1 MPMLLACFE
10 VLRMSL
16 TRLYLST
23 LKLSVGPAESLT
35 MRIDGAT
42 SVSVNAR
49 RCVTPSAGAM
59 VKKSFSLFLARSFT
73 CSPSKPTHPYTEQ
86 QRCKVG
92 STDPQSTGGVGFH
105 DFADVPHELRQGRAD
120 LPVLD
125 HEGLGDALG
134 GARRRGDAALEVRA
148 VFASASHA

>member
-1 MPMLLACFE
+1 MRVGRTNGILERTKGGLRYSTVLMLRA
-10 VLRMSL
+10 LREDLIMSF

-49 RCVTPSAGAM
+49 RCVTPRAGAM

-73 CSPSKPTHPYTEQ
+73 CTPVNRTYWRK
-86 QRCKVG
+86 
-92 STDPQSTGGVGFH
+92 H
-105 DFADVPHELRQGRAD
+105 DAED
-120 LPVLD
+120 
-125 HEGLGDALG
+125 
-134 GARRRGDAALEVRA
+134 
-148 VFASASHA
+148 